1 MSATWQNLRY
11 AARMLAKN
19 PGFTIVAVLTLALG
33 IGANTA
39 IFSAVYSA
47 LLKPLPFYQ
56 PDRLVTI
63 GEGRLQTKGNE
74 ALSSNASNPDFQ
86 DWKKMTKS
94 FTDLASYGFDA
105 FTLAGNGE
113 PKNVFATQTTPN

>member
-1 MSATWQNLRY
+1 MSAIGRNLRY
-11 AARMLAKN
+11 ALRMLAKN
-19 PGFTIVAVLTLALG
+19 PGFTLIAVLTLALG

-47 LLKPLPFYQ
+47 LLKPLPYYQ
-56 PDRLVTI
+56 PSRLVTI
-63 GEGRLQTKGNE
+63 GQGRLQTKGNE
-74 ALSSNASNPDFQ
+74 ALSTNASNPDYQ

-94 FTDLASYGFDA
+94 FEALASYGFDA

-113 PKNVFATQTTPN
+113 PKNVFATQTT